1 MIPTNPSPEK
11 SCRSAPDALN
21 KIFIKKN
28 SIKKS
33 ASHFFQ
39 RWKKSASIKKS
50 KKKRQKKARGGVRVL
65 HQPLKSTNF
74 GFFRVFLRTL
84 SGNLGQKSRAPPTPS
99 IVFERCFSFRGGGIF
114 PQGALSG
121 APGGVGG
128 LGFYPS
134 KRGAARGFLTI
145 FRAGTMASGEH
156 LDDRPSK
163 RGGPSSLELTL
174 FWLFFF
180 EFFGPPILGTFGG
193 GPRGSKMRKKNKK
206 K

>member
-1 MIPTNPSPEK
+1 MLEVILIYSRYKLASLLTTFIGLPLTHHPWNLIGPRPTLSKKNIK
-11 SCRSAPDALN
+11 
-21 KIFIKKN
+21 KFIKK
-28 SIKKS
+28 
-33 ASHFFQ
+33 FFTA
-39 RWKKSASIKKS
+39 WKKSDGEKKS
-50 KKKRQKKARGGVRVL
+50 EKKVQKKARGGVRVL

-99 IVFERCFSFRGGGIF
+99 IVFERCFHFRGGGIF

-156 LDDRPSK
+156 LDDRP
-163 RGGPSSLELTL
+163 
-174 FWLFFF
+174 
-180 EFFGPPILGTFGG
+180 
-193 GPRGSKMRKKNKK
+193 
-206 K
+206 

>member
-1 MIPTNPSPEK
+1 M
-11 SCRSAPDALN
+11 
-21 KIFIKKN
+21 
-28 SIKKS
+28 KKS
-33 ASHFFQ
+33 
-39 RWKKSASIKKS
+39 WKKG
-50 KKKRQKKARGGVRVL
+50 QKKARGGVRVL

-74 GFFRVFLRTL
+74 GRMSVFLREKTGK
-84 SGNLGQKSRAPPTPS
+84 SGQKSRAPPTPS
-99 IVFERCFSFRGGGIF
+99 IVFERCFHFRGGGIF
-114 PQGALSG
+114 PQGGLSG

-134 KRGAARGFLTI
+134 KRGPARGFLTI

-180 EFFGPPILGTFGG
+180 GFFGPPILVHFWGG
-193 GPRGSKMRKKNKK
+193 LGGSKMGKKSGKKIKK